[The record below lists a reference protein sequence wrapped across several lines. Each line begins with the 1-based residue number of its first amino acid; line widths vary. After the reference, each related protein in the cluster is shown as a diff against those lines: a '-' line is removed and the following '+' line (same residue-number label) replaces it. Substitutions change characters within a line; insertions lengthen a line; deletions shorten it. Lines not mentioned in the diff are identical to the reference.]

1 MQAGLYCKDHH
12 LPSASAPVAGDT
24 RRILRHRDENGVR
37 TYRVDGASQWV
48 SSSQL
53 SAAALREYER
63 FLAEKRARRKRQ
75 RGHLEQPA
83 ERHPAEDAPYF
94 DAVEPIM
101 NPQPDD
107 VNICEPVRH

>member
-1 MQAGLYCKDHH
+1 M
-12 LPSASAPVAGDT
+12 
-24 RRILRHRDENGVR
+24 
-37 TYRVDGASQWV
+37 DGASQWV

-75 RGHLEQPA
+75 RGHLEEPA

-107 VNICEPVRH
+107 VSPCGIDKAATLPRRKYGGVLVATLPCGRVCAVARWHCS